1 MWLYLVLFK
10 RVKIKNMNFNDDLS
24 ECFSNLF
31 LEVAFTAL
39 IIIGYF
45 TTVNPSSKAHAP
57 KPEKIIK
64 NNQNN
69 PN

>member
-1 MWLYLVLFK
+1 MWLYLVVSK

-24 ECFSNLF
+24 ECYSNLF
-31 LEVAFTAL
+31 LEVALTSL
-39 IIIGYF
+39 IMIGLL
-45 TTVNPSSKAHAP
+45 TTVNPCSKAHAP

-64 NNQNN
+64 NN